1 MSRACS
7 RGTRRL
13 TRAPSPGLALV
24 LLAATLAAC
33 SSEAELEVRLLN
45 QPGVPLAGL
54 DVTALPVNP
63 DGLLDSLAAAAPA
76 PRPTFP
82 DLERALAGFRAGAQR
97 PDSGGALHAS
107 AAWQAVRD
115 SLEALAGQLRS
126 LDRASLAYRE
136 AYQRLRGLYERLGQR
151 AAERDRAMQNGMG
164 TERELAQRA
173 ERAADS
179 LRQWEQVA
187 YLDFPARLEAAVRQ
201 TGRDLRQV
209 ATDTVGVARFALP
222 PGRWWI
228 QARVRD
234 PENPFLERYW
244 NVAVT
249 LTRWVPVAVPLGTH
263 SALLR
268 WRH

>member
-1 MSRACS
+1 MSLAAS

-13 TRAPSPGLALV
+13 KRVPGLALV
-24 LLAATLAAC
+24 LLAAQAAC
-33 SSEAELEVRLLN
+33 SGEAELEVRLLQ
-45 QPGVPLAGL
+45 QPGVPPAGL

-63 DGLLDSLAAAAPA
+63 DALLDSLAAAARK

-82 DLERALAGFRAGAQR
+82 ELERAMTAFRGDAGR
-97 PDSGGALHAS
+97 PDSAGALHAT

-115 SLEALAGQLRS
+115 SLEGLAAQLRS
-126 LDRASLAYRE
+126 MDRASLAYRE

-151 AAERDRAMQNGMG
+151 AAERDRALRAGLG
-164 TERELAQRA
+164 PERELAQRA

-187 YLDFPARLEAAVRQ
+187 YADFPARLEAAIRRS
-201 TGRDLRQV
+201 GRDLRQV
-209 ATDTVGVARFALP
+209 PTDTTGVARFTLP

-244 NVAVT
+244 SLAVT
-249 LTRWVPVAVPLGTH
+249 LTRLVPVAVPL
-263 SALLR
+263 SPRAALPR

>member
-1 MSRACS
+1 M
-7 RGTRRL
+7 
-13 TRAPSPGLALV
+13 LV
-24 LLAATLAAC
+24 LLAAAQAAC
-33 SSEAELEVRLLN
+33 SNQAELEVRLLD
-45 QPGVPLAGL
+45 QPGVPPAGL
-54 DVTALPVNP
+54 EITALPVNP
-63 DGLLDSLAAAAPA
+63 DALLDSLGAAAPA
-76 PRPTFP
+76 PRPAFP
-82 DLERALAGFRAGAQR
+82 ELERAMAGFRTGAGQT
-97 PDSGGALHAS
+97 DSAGALHAT

-115 SLEALAGQLRS
+115 SLETLAAHLRT

-136 AYQRLRGLYERLGQR
+136 AYQRLRALYERLGQR
-151 AAERDRAMQNGMG
+151 AAERDRAMQTGLG
-164 TERELAQRA
+164 PERELAQRA

-187 YLDFPARLEAAVRQ
+187 YADFPARLEASVRQ

-209 ATDTVGVARFALP
+209 PTDTTGVARFTLP
-222 PGRWWI
+222 SGRWWI

-249 LTRWVPVAVPLGTH
+249 LTGLPMAVPLGARW
-263 SALLR
+263 ALVR